1 MRLPGRRGRRREI
14 VDEDVPTQVIHERTV
29 ELGPPD
35 PLPGPGPPGVVEEV
49 GARVVSEDERID
61 VGPGGAVTR
70 QYDRVEQEV
79 VRRRRGFNEIGWA
92 LLVLLILVAV
102 GIGAWWY
109 FAHRGEA
116 KRTVPAVTGMPVA
129 TAVNTLQARGLRAQI
144 TSQVHPEA
152 AGTVY
157 GEIPAA
163 GNRVKKGSTV
173 QLLASKG
180 PATVVVPNAVGLT
193 DTTARDRLVGAGF
206 KVTEMRVFNQEKPGT
221 VVAQSPAAGS
231 KAGSGTTVQINI
243 SKGTGV
249 VIVPNVVGVT
259 VGDAETLLAKAGLKG
274 VVQLRVPSSQP
285 TGTVVAQNPPGG
297 QARRGSTV
305 RLNVST
311 GSGAG
316 ASGATGVTGP
326 TGPSG
331 TP

>member
-1 MRLPGRRGRRREI
+1 MRLPGRRRRRREI
-14 VDEDVPTQVIHERTV
+14 VEETVPAQVIHERTI
-29 ELGPPD
+29 ETGQ
-35 PLPGPGPPGVVEEV
+35 PGPPPGAGPPGAVEEV

-61 VGPGGAVTR
+61 VEPGGAVTR
-70 QYDRVEQEV
+70 QYDRVEHEV
-79 VRRRRGFNEIGWA
+79 VRKRRGFDEIGWA

-129 TAVNTLQARGLRAQI
+129 TAVNTLQARGFKSQI
-144 TSQVHPEA
+144 TSQVHPER

-157 GEIPAA
+157 AEVPVA
-163 GNRVKKGSTV
+163 GSRVKKGSTV
-173 QLLASKG
+173 QLLASRG
-180 PATVVVPNAVGLT
+180 PATAVVPNAVGLI
-193 DTTARDRLVGAGF
+193 DATARDRLVGAGF
-206 KVTEMRVFNQEKPGT
+206 KVMEVRVFNQEKPGT

-231 KAGSGTTVQINI
+231 KAGKGTTVRINI
-243 SKGTGV
+243 SKGTGI

-259 VGDAETLLAKAGLKG
+259 VGDAETQLAKAGLKG
-274 VVQLRVPSSQP
+274 VVQLRVPSAQP
-285 TGTVVAQNPPGG
+285 AGTVVAQNPPGG

-311 GSGAG
+311 GAGA
-316 ASGATGVTGP
+316 ASGATGATGP
-326 TGPSG
+326 TGSSG